1 MQIKFYLC
9 QIFNQLIRYS
19 IISKNTNMNKFIKYK
34 VIDHIA
40 WITMKRNPSNAFNI
54 KFLDEILNTL
64 KIASQDKEVR
74 VIIIESDINKI
85 FSAGLDLN
93 LLLNKS
99 GLEIREFLKRLYIDL
114 WDIQYNMEKPTIAS
128 INGAARGGGMTLAIS
143 CDLIIASEK
152 ASFGYP
158 EINLGLLPAIHF
170 THLPRII
177 GRYKAFD
184 LLFSGRTFYSDEAL
198 MLGLISRKVL
208 SSEIREKANEIAI
221 NLSKKSPISMNLGR
235 AAFLRTNDLDYR
247 RGVAN
252 AVEDFCNA
260 ATTPDAQE
268 GLKAFLEKREP
279 KWKT

>member
-1 MQIKFYLC
+1 M
-9 QIFNQLIRYS
+9 
-19 IISKNTNMNKFIKYK
+19 
-34 VIDHIA
+34 
-40 WITMKRNPSNAFNI
+40 
-54 KFLDEILNTL
+54 
-64 KIASQDKEVR
+64 
-74 VIIIESDINKI
+74 
-85 FSAGLDLN
+85 G
-93 LLLNKS
+93 
-99 GLEIREFLKRLYIDL
+99 
-114 WDIQYNMEKPTIAS
+114 KPTIAS

-143 CDLIIASEK
+143 CDIIIASEK

-208 SSEIREKANEIAI
+208 SSEIREKTSEIAI

-235 AAFLRTNDLDYR
+235 SAFLRTNDFDYR

>member
-1 MQIKFYLC
+1 
-9 QIFNQLIRYS
+9 
-19 IISKNTNMNKFIKYK
+19 MNEFIKYK

-40 WITMKRNPSNAFNI
+40 WITMKRDPSNAFNI

-64 KIASQDKEVR
+64 KIASRDKYIR
-74 VIIIESDINKI
+74 VVIIESEINKI

-143 CDLIIASEK
+143 CDIIIASEK

-170 THLPRII
+170 THLPRVV

-198 MLGLISRKVL
+198 MLGLISREVSSTEIKKKV
-208 SSEIREKANEIAI
+208 NEIAI
-221 NLSKKSPISMNLGR
+221 NLSKKSSIAMSLGR

-260 ATTPDAQE
+260 AITPDAQE
-268 GLKAFLEKREP
+268 GLKAFVEKRQP
-279 KWKT
+279 VWK

>member
-1 MQIKFYLC
+1 MDE
-9 QIFNQLIRYS
+9 
-19 IISKNTNMNKFIKYK
+19 FIKYK

-40 WITMKRNPSNAFNI
+40 LITMRRNPSNAFNI
-54 KFLDEILNTL
+54 EFLDEILNTL
-64 KIASQDKEVR
+64 KIASKDKEVR

-93 LLLNKS
+93 LLFNKS
-99 GLEIREFLKRLYIDL
+99 GLEIREFLKRLYIDI
-114 WDIQYNMEKPTIAS
+114 WDIQYNMGKPTIAS

-143 CDLIIASEK
+143 CDMIIASDT

-170 THLPRII
+170 NHLPRIV
-177 GRYKAFD
+177 GRYKAFE

-198 MLGLISRKVL
+198 MLGLISHKV
-208 SSEIREKANEIAI
+208 SSAKMKKKVTEIAV
-221 NLSKKSPISMNLGR
+221 NLSKKSPTAMSLGR

-260 ATTPDAQE
+260 AITPNAQE
-268 GLKAFLEKREP
+268 GLKAFVEKRQP
-279 KWKT
+279 IWG

>member
-1 MQIKFYLC
+1 MD
-9 QIFNQLIRYS
+9 
-19 IISKNTNMNKFIKYK
+19 KFIKYK

-40 WITMKRNPSNAFNI
+40 LITMKRNPSNAFNI
-54 KFLDEILNTL
+54 EFLDEILNTL
-64 KIASQDKEVR
+64 KIASKDKEVR

-114 WDIQYNMEKPTIAS
+114 WDIQYNMGKPTIAS

-143 CDLIIASEK
+143 CDMIIASDT

-170 THLPRII
+170 NHLPRII
-177 GRYKAFD
+177 GRYKAFE

-198 MLGLISRKVL
+198 TLGLI
-208 SSEIREKANEIAI
+208 
-221 NLSKKSPISMNLGR
+221 KSTIYSN
-235 AAFLRTNDLDYR
+235 
-247 RGVAN
+247 
-252 AVEDFCNA
+252 
-260 ATTPDAQE
+260 
-268 GLKAFLEKREP
+268 
-279 KWKT
+279 

>member
-1 MQIKFYLC
+1 MD
-9 QIFNQLIRYS
+9 
-19 IISKNTNMNKFIKYK
+19 KFIKYK

-40 WITMKRNPSNAFNI
+40 LITMKRNPSNAFNI
-54 KFLDEILNTL
+54 EFLDEILNTL
-64 KIASQDKEVR
+64 KITSKDKEVR

-114 WDIQYNMEKPTIAS
+114 WDIQYNMGKPTIAS

-143 CDLIIASEK
+143 CDMIIASDT

-170 THLPRII
+170 NHLPRII
-177 GRYKAFD
+177 GRYKAFE

-198 MLGLISRKVL
+198 MLGLISHKV
-208 SSEIREKANEIAI
+208 SSAKIKKKVTEIAV
-221 NLSKKSPISMNLGR
+221 NLSKKSPTAMSLGR

-247 RGVAN
+247 RGIAN
-252 AVEDFCNA
+252 AVEDFCNVA
-260 ATTPDAQE
+260 ITPNAQE
-268 GLKAFLEKREP
+268 GLKAFVEKRQP
-279 KWKT
+279 IWK

>member
-1 MQIKFYLC
+1 MDK
-9 QIFNQLIRYS
+9 LIE
-19 IISKNTNMNKFIKYK
+19 YK

-40 WITMKRNPSNAFNI
+40 WITLKRNPSNAFSI
-54 KFLDEILNTL
+54 DFLDDILYTL
-64 KIASQDKEVR
+64 KIASKDKEVR
-74 VIIIESDINKI
+74 AIILESAVNKI

-93 LLLNKS
+93 LLINKS

-114 WDIQYNMEKPTIAS
+114 WDIQYNMGKPTIAS
-128 INGAARGGGMTLAIS
+128 INGAARGGGKTLAIS
-143 CDLIIASEK
+143 CDIIIASEK

>member
-1 MQIKFYLC
+1 M
-9 QIFNQLIRYS
+9 
-19 IISKNTNMNKFIKYK
+19 
-34 VIDHIA
+34 
-40 WITMKRNPSNAFNI
+40 
-54 KFLDEILNTL
+54 
-64 KIASQDKEVR
+64 
-74 VIIIESDINKI
+74 
-85 FSAGLDLN
+85 G
-93 LLLNKS
+93 
-99 GLEIREFLKRLYIDL
+99 
-114 WDIQYNMEKPTIAS
+114 KPTIAL

-143 CDLIIASEK
+143 CDMIIASEK

-208 SSEIREKANEIAI
+208 SGEIREKVNEIAI
-221 NLSKKSPISMNLGR
+221 NLSKKSPITMNLGR

-279 KWKT
+279 RWKR

>member
-1 MQIKFYLC
+1 MDK
-9 QIFNQLIRYS
+9 LIE
-19 IISKNTNMNKFIKYK
+19 YK

-40 WITMKRNPSNAFNI
+40 WITLKRNPSNAFSI
-54 KFLDEILNTL
+54 DFLDDILDNL
-64 KIASQDKEVR
+64 KIASKDKEVR
-74 VIIIESDINKI
+74 VIILESVVNGI

-93 LLLNKS
+93 LLINKS

-114 WDIQYNMEKPTIAS
+114 WDIQYNMGKPTIAS

-143 CDLIIASEK
+143 CDIIIASEK

-170 THLPRII
+170 THLPKVV

-198 MLGLISRKVL
+198 MLGLISHKV
-208 SSEIREKANEIAI
+208 SSADIKKKVTEIAI
-221 NLSKKSPISMNLGR
+221 NLSKKSSTAMSLGR

-247 RGVAN
+247 RSVAN
-252 AVEDFCNA
+252 AVEDFCNSA
-260 ATTPDAQE
+260 ITPDAQE
-268 GLKAFLEKREP
+268 GLKAFVERRQPE
-279 KWKT
+279 WK

>member
-1 MQIKFYLC
+1 M
-9 QIFNQLIRYS
+9 
-19 IISKNTNMNKFIKYK
+19 
-34 VIDHIA
+34 
-40 WITMKRNPSNAFNI
+40 
-54 KFLDEILNTL
+54 NTL
-64 KIASQDKEVR
+64 KIASKDKDVR
-74 VIIIESDINKI
+74 VVIIESDINKI

-99 GLEIREFLKRLYIDL
+99 GLEIREFLKRLYVDL
-114 WDIQYNMEKPTIAS
+114 WDIQYNMGKPTIAL
-128 INGAARGGGMTLAIS
+128 INGATRGGGMTLAIS
-143 CDLIIASEK
+143 CDIIIASEK

-170 THLPRII
+170 THLPKVV

-198 MLGLISRKVL
+198 MLGLISREVSSAEIKKKVT
-208 SSEIREKANEIAI
+208 EIAI
-221 NLSKKSPISMNLGR
+221 NFSKKSSTTMSLGR

-260 ATTPDAQE
+260 AITPDAQE
-268 GLKAFLEKREP
+268 GLKAFVEKRQPLWE
-279 KWKT
+279 

>member
-1 MQIKFYLC
+1 MD
-9 QIFNQLIRYS
+9 
-19 IISKNTNMNKFIKYK
+19 KFIEYK
-34 VIDHIA
+34 VTNHIA
-40 WITMKRNPSNAFNI
+40 WITLKRNPSNAFSI
-54 KFLDEILNTL
+54 DFLDDILNTF
-64 KIASQDKEVR
+64 KIASKDKEVR
-74 VIIIESDINKI
+74 ALIVESNIKKI

-93 LLLNKS
+93 LLVNKS
-99 GLEIREFLKRLYIDL
+99 GLEIREFLKLLYIDL
-114 WDIQYNMEKPTIAS
+114 WDIQYNMGKPTIAL

-143 CDLIIASEK
+143 CDMIIASEK

-208 SSEIREKANEIAI
+208 SGEIKEKVNEIAI
-221 NLSKKSPISMNLGR
+221 NLSKKSPITMNLGR

-268 GLKAFLEKREP
+268 GLKAFLEKKEP
-279 KWKT
+279 RWKR

>member
-1 MQIKFYLC
+1 
-9 QIFNQLIRYS
+9 
-19 IISKNTNMNKFIKYK
+19 
-34 VIDHIA
+34 
-40 WITMKRNPSNAFNI
+40 MKRNPSNAFNI
-54 KFLDEILNTL
+54 EFLDEILNTL
-64 KIASQDKEVR
+64 KIASKDKDVR
-74 VIIIESDINKI
+74 VIILESDINKI

-114 WDIQYNMEKPTIAS
+114 WDVQYNMGKPTIAS

-143 CDLIIASEK
+143 CDIIIASEK

-170 THLPRII
+170 THLPKVI

-198 MLGLISRKVL
+198 ILGLISRKVL
-208 SSEIREKANEIAI
+208 SAEIKKKVNEIAI
-221 NLSKKSPISMNLGR
+221 NLSEKSSTAMSLGR

-247 RGVAN
+247 RSVAN

-260 ATTPDAQE
+260 AITPDAQE
-268 GLKAFLEKREP
+268 GLKAFIEKRQPVWE
-279 KWKT
+279 

>member
-1 MQIKFYLC
+1 MD
-9 QIFNQLIRYS
+9 
-19 IISKNTNMNKFIKYK
+19 KFIKYK

-40 WITMKRNPSNAFNI
+40 LITMKRNPSNAFNI

-64 KIASQDKEVR
+64 KIASKDKDVR

-114 WDIQYNMEKPTIAS
+114 WDVQYNMGKPTMAS

-143 CDLIIASEK
+143 CDIIIASEK

-170 THLPRII
+170 THLPKVV

-198 MLGLISRKVL
+198 MLGLISREVSSAEIKKKV
-208 SSEIREKANEIAI
+208 NEIAI
-221 NLSKKSPISMNLGR
+221 NLSKKSSTAVCLGR

-260 ATTPDAQE
+260 AITPDAQE
-268 GLKAFLEKREP
+268 GLKAFVEKRQPE
-279 KWKT
+279 WK

>member
-1 MQIKFYLC
+1 
-9 QIFNQLIRYS
+9 
-19 IISKNTNMNKFIKYK
+19 MNEFIKYK

-40 WITMKRNPSNAFNI
+40 WITMKRDPSNAFNI

-64 KIASQDKEVR
+64 KIASRDKYIR
-74 VIIIESDINKI
+74 VVIIESEINKI

-143 CDLIIASEK
+143 CDIIIASEK

-208 SSEIREKANEIAI
+208 SSEMREKVNEIAI
-221 NLSKKSPISMNLGR
+221 NLSNKSPITMNLGR

-260 ATTPDAQE
+260 ATTSDAQE

>member
-1 MQIKFYLC
+1 MDK
-9 QIFNQLIRYS
+9 LIE
-19 IISKNTNMNKFIKYK
+19 YK

-40 WITMKRNPSNAFNI
+40 WITLKRNPSNAFSI
-54 KFLDEILNTL
+54 DFLNDILDNL
-64 KIASQDKEVR
+64 KIASKDKEVR
-74 VIIIESDINKI
+74 AIILESVVNGI

-93 LLLNKS
+93 LLINKS

-114 WDIQYNMEKPTIAS
+114 WDIQYNMGKPTIAS

-143 CDLIIASEK
+143 CDIIIASEK

-170 THLPRII
+170 THLPKVV

-198 MLGLISRKVL
+198 MLGLISREV
-208 SSEIREKANEIAI
+208 SSTEIKKQINKIAI
-221 NLSKKSPISMNLGR
+221 NLSKKSLTAMSLGR

-260 ATTPDAQE
+260 AVTPDAQE
-268 GLKAFLEKREP
+268 GLKAFVEKRQP
-279 KWKT
+279 IWK

>member
-1 MQIKFYLC
+1 MDEY
-9 QIFNQLIRYS
+9 
-19 IISKNTNMNKFIKYK
+19 IKYK
-34 VIDHIA
+34 IADHIA

-54 KFLDEILNTL
+54 KFLDEILNIL
-64 KIASQDKEVR
+64 KIASKDKDVR

-114 WDIQYNMEKPTIAS
+114 WDVQYNMGKPTVAS

-170 THLPRII
+170 THLP
-177 GRYKAFD
+177 
-184 LLFSGRTFYSDEAL
+184 
-198 MLGLISRKVL
+198 KV
-208 SSEIREKANEIAI
+208 
-221 NLSKKSPISMNLGR
+221 
-235 AAFLRTNDLDYR
+235 
-247 RGVAN
+247 V
-252 AVEDFCNA
+252 
-260 ATTPDAQE
+260 
-268 GLKAFLEKREP
+268 
-279 KWKT
+279 

>member
-1 MQIKFYLC
+1 MDK
-9 QIFNQLIRYS
+9 LIE
-19 IISKNTNMNKFIKYK
+19 YK

-40 WITMKRNPSNAFNI
+40 WITLKRNPSNAFSI
-54 KFLDEILNTL
+54 DFLNDILDNL
-64 KIASQDKEVR
+64 KIASKDKEVR
-74 VIIIESDINKI
+74 AIILESVVNGI

-93 LLLNKS
+93 LLINKS

-114 WDIQYNMEKPTIAS
+114 WDIQYNMGKPTIAS

-143 CDLIIASEK
+143 CDIIIASEK

-170 THLPRII
+170 THLPKVV

-198 MLGLISRKVL
+198 MLGLISREVSSAEIKKKV
-208 SSEIREKANEIAI
+208 NEIAI
-221 NLSKKSPISMNLGR
+221 NLSKKSSTAMSLGR

-247 RGVAN
+247 RSVAN

-260 ATTPDAQE
+260 AITPDAQE
-268 GLKAFLEKREP
+268 GLKAFVEKRQPE
-279 KWKT
+279 WK

>member
-1 MQIKFYLC
+1 MDK
-9 QIFNQLIRYS
+9 LIE
-19 IISKNTNMNKFIKYK
+19 YK

-40 WITMKRNPSNAFNI
+40 WITLKRNPSNAFSI
-54 KFLDEILNTL
+54 DFLNDILDNL
-64 KIASQDKEVR
+64 KIASKDKEVR
-74 VIIIESDINKI
+74 AIILESVVNGI

-93 LLLNKS
+93 LLINKS

-114 WDIQYNMEKPTIAS
+114 WDIQYNMGKPTIAS

-143 CDLIIASEK
+143 CDIIIASEK

-198 MLGLISRKVL
+198 MLGLISREVSSTEIKKKV
-208 SSEIREKANEIAI
+208 NEIAI
-221 NLSKKSPISMNLGR
+221 NLSKKSSTAMSLGR

-260 ATTPDAQE
+260 AITPDAQE
-268 GLKAFLEKREP
+268 GLKAFVEKRQP
-279 KWKT
+279 IWK

>member
-1 MQIKFYLC
+1 M
-9 QIFNQLIRYS
+9 S
-19 IISKNTNMNKFIKYK
+19 EFIKYK
-34 VIDHIA
+34 IIDHTA

-54 KFLDEILNTL
+54 EFLDEILNTL
-64 KIASQDKEVR
+64 KIASKDKDVR

-114 WDIQYNMEKPTIAS
+114 WDVQYNMGKPTIAS

-143 CDLIIASEK
+143 CDIIIASEK

-170 THLPRII
+170 THLPKVI

-198 MLGLISRKVL
+198 ILGLISRKVL
-208 SSEIREKANEIAI
+208 SAEIKKKVNEIAI
-221 NLSKKSPISMNLGR
+221 NLSEKSSTAMSLGR

-247 RGVAN
+247 RSVAN

-260 ATTPDAQE
+260 AITPDAQE
-268 GLKAFLEKREP
+268 GLKAFIEKRQPVWE
-279 KWKT
+279 